1 MPAVTTI
8 IVVRGVI
15 RILDVLFTLK
25 SNYQHMPTHRSHF
38 LLFHLH
44 HVKQPQ
50 RQDACA
56 AGLLDF
62 NLILLPEALSN
73 LLISW

>member
-1 MPAVTTI
+1 MP
-8 IVVRGVI
+8 RH
-15 RILDVLFTLK
+15 
-25 SNYQHMPTHRSHF
+25 QSHF

-50 RQDACA
+50 RQGACA